1 MTDFPTYRSQVLDY
15 VQDNYGTVPEY
26 PWERTPDAA
35 VLRQKGN
42 AKWYGLIMRIPAQKL
57 GIPTD
62 AMTDILN
69 VKCSPLEIGSL
80 LQKPGIFPAYHMN
93 KTHWISIL
101 LDGPVPEAELFF
113 LLDQS
118 FARTKP
124 TPKSQKKE
132 EHA

>member
-80 LQKPGIFPAYHMN
+80 LQ
-93 KTHWISIL
+93 
-101 LDGPVPEAELFF
+101 
-113 LLDQS
+113 
-118 FARTKP
+118 
-124 TPKSQKKE
+124 
-132 EHA
+132 